1 MSGYE
6 VNFTAMK
13 AAADHLSEILSDLS
27 KQIDR
32 MGEIESAM
40 MNESVWK
47 GPKRSEYVKN
57 FDAYRAALTSLYNNG
72 RDHLVTLQEE
82 MTTYARPENS

>member
-13 AAADHLSEILSDLS
+13 AAADHLSEILNDLS

-47 GPKRSEYVKN
+47 GPKRS
-57 FDAYRAALTSLYNNG
+57 
-72 RDHLVTLQEE
+72 
-82 MTTYARPENS
+82 